1 MSVMCVTSFNKQGE
15 EIKTKD
21 VVLNN
26 ENVYKILRKYIQKT
40 TSYQKPKVSET
51 KKQTVKA

>member
-26 ENVYKILRKYIQKT
+26 ENVYKILRKYIQKPT
-40 TSYQKPKVSET
+40 NYQKPKEVEH